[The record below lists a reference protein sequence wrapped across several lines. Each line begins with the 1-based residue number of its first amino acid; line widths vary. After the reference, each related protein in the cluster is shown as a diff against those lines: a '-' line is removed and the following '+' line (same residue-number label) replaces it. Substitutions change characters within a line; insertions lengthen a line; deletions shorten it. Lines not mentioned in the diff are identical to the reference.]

1 MYFTNK
7 KYFATKYAV
16 AIAGFCLALLT
27 GCSDDNNKEVSSSS
41 SSVATSSSS
50 SLASS
55 SASSYS
61 VSSSSSS
68 NSSASSSPL
77 ANSPEV
83 GQWYAP
89 AYGYVLSVSV
99 ENNLY
104 KVKTYSVTKSYCLLQ
119 NVVSNVPLDK
129 LKLEYVYSNLMK
141 ETLLETKGEYPPGV
155 EYEKV
160 EQLPKV
166 CEENLQKVKT
176 DTGYTFDAKKDFE
189 IFWQTF
195 NELYI
200 NFELRGLDWG
210 EVYEDAIK
218 SVADVKDEEE
228 LFEFLSELIAPL
240 GDAHAALLRAPLTQD
255 LDESIAAAREN
266 DETSIFSEYTQ
277 LTLHEKLLNE
287 YLETVEPDSE
297 LTDTQIAAAE
307 NHIIVGV
314 EKLKDII
321 FSYAKE
327 NSNVEVR
334 AVGEIAWFKTKD
346 NIGYLFI
353 GSMSDYSE
361 GISTIASDLAVGEAT
376 IKEALKDLA
385 DTNGL
390 IIDVRFN
397 DGGEDQ
403 VALNFVR
410 HFMSRPQVVYSKFS
424 GSGTWATPTKEVIL
438 DPQTDNIYLKP
449 TAVLVSG
456 DTVSAAEIF
465 TIAISSLPQVTIIG
479 EPTAGALSDI
489 LVKRLTSD
497 ILFGVSNETYLDV
510 QGNNYEGVGI
520 SPDIAVPFAT
530 PQERNGGYDSG
541 LNTAIDWIK
550 SAP

>member
-1 MYFTNK
+1 
-7 KYFATKYAV
+7 
-16 AIAGFCLALLT
+16 
-27 GCSDDNNKEVSSSS
+27 
-41 SSVATSSSS
+41 
-50 SLASS
+50 
-55 SASSYS
+55 
-61 VSSSSSS
+61 
-68 NSSASSSPL
+68 
-77 ANSPEV
+77 
-83 GQWYAP
+83 
-89 AYGYVLSVSV
+89 
-99 ENNLY
+99 
-104 KVKTYSVTKSYCLLQ
+104 
-119 NVVSNVPLDK
+119 
-129 LKLEYVYSNLMK
+129 MK

-166 CEENLQKVKT
+166 CEENLQKLKA
-176 DTGYTFDAKKDFE
+176 DTGYAFDAKKDFE

-200 NFELRGLDWG
+200 NFELRGLNWG
-210 EVYEDAIK
+210 EVYEEAIK

-266 DETSIFSEYTQ
+266 DETSIFNEYTQ

-287 YLETVEPDSE
+287 YLETIEPDSE
-297 LTDTQIAAAE
+297 LTDTQIATAE
-307 NHIIVGV
+307 NYILVNV
-314 EKLKDII
+314 EKLRDII

-327 NSNVEVR
+327 NSDIEVR
-334 AVGEIAWFKTKD
+334 AAGEIAWFKTKD

-385 DTNGL
+385 DTDGL
-390 IIDVRFN
+390 IIDARFN

-424 GSGTWATPTKEVIL
+424 GSGTWATPKKEVVL

-456 DTVSAAEIF
+456 DTVSAAEVF

-510 QGNNYEGVGI
+510 QGNNYEGIGI
-520 SPDIAVPFAT
+520 PADIAVPFST
-530 PQERNGGYDSG
+530 LQERKGGYDSG
-541 LNTAIDWIK
+541 LNTAINWIK

>member
-1 MYFTNK
+1 MYFTKK

-16 AIAGFCLALLT
+16 ATAWFCVALLT
-27 GCSDDNNKEVSSSS
+27 GCSDENHKEVSGSSSSVSTSSS
-41 SSVATSSSS
+41 SSVSSS
-50 SLASS
+50 
-55 SASSYS
+55 S

-68 NSSASSSPL
+68 TSSASSSPY
-77 ANSPEV
+77 A
-83 GQWYAP
+83 GHWYAP

-99 ENNLY
+99 EHNLY
-104 KVKTYSVTKSYCLLQ
+104 KVQTYSITKNYCLLQ
-119 NVVSNVPLDK
+119 NVSNLPLDE
-129 LKLEYVYSNLMK
+129 LKLEYVYSNHTK
-141 ETLLETKGEYPPGV
+141 ETLLESKGEYPPGV

-166 CEENLQKVKT
+166 CDENLQKVKT
-176 DTGYTFDAKKDFE
+176 DTGYAFDAKKDFK

-200 NFELRGLDWG
+200 NFELRGLNWG
-210 EVYEDAIK
+210 QVYEEAIK
-218 SVADVKDEEE
+218 SVDNIKNEEE
-228 LFEFLSELIAPL
+228 LFEFLSVLIAPL

-255 LDESIAAAREN
+255 LDKSIAAARES
-266 DETSIFSEYTQ
+266 DETLIFSEYTR

-287 YLETVEPDSE
+287 YLETIETDVE

-307 NHIIVGV
+307 NYILVSV
-314 EKLKDII
+314 EQLKDII
-321 FSYAKE
+321 FGYAKE
-327 NSNVEVR
+327 NSDVEVR
-334 AVGEIAWFKTKD
+334 AAGEIAWFKTND

-385 DTNGL
+385 DTDGL
-390 IIDVRFN
+390 IIDTRFN
-397 DGGEDQ
+397 NGGEDQ

-424 GSGTWATPTKEVIL
+424 GSGAWATPAKEVIL
-438 DPQTDNIYLKP
+438 DPQSDNIYLKP

-456 DTVSAAEIF
+456 DTVSAAELF
-465 TIAISSLPQVTIIG
+465 TIAISSLPQVMIIG
-479 EPTAGALSDI
+479 EPTAGAFSDV

-497 ILFGVSNETYLDV
+497 ILFGVSNETYLDA
-510 QGNNYEGVGI
+510 QGHNYEGVGI
-520 SPDIAVPFAT
+520 PPDIAVPFAT
-530 PQERNGGYDSG
+530 LQERNGGYDSG

-550 SAP
+550 SAL